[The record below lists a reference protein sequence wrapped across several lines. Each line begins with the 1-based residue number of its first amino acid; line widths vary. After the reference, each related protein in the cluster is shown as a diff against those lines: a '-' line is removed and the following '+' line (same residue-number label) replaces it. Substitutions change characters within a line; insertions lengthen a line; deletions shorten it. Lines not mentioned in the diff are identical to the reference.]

1 MQLYLNSLTQ
11 TKLAVFLF
19 PQTKHRIRFVIAV
32 WPSLG
37 SAAGSHR
44 KCGVV
49 GEFVI

>member
-19 PQTKHRIRFVIAV
+19 PQITAQNEVCHSHLAFSWA
-32 WPSLG
+32 
-37 SAAGSHR
+37 AAGSALTSR
-44 KCGVV
+44 VA